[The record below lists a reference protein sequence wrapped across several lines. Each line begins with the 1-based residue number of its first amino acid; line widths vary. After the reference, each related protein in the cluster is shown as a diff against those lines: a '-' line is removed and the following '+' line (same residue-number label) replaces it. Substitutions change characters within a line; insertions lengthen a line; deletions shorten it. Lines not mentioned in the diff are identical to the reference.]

1 MAADYAD
8 VQLQI
13 AQWRVNLP
21 MLTEIFAGL
30 AEQYP
35 MMAKQYRLYYT
46 ALIDAGFSPS
56 DALEIVKL
64 HGVFPRIGGDA
75 PGPKGA

>member
-1 MAADYAD
+1 MSNYAD

-13 AQWRVNLP
+13 AQWRTNLP

-35 MMAKQYRLYYT
+35 VMAKQYRLYYT
-46 ALIDAGFSPS
+46 ALIDAGFTAS
-56 DALEIVKL
+56 DAVDGLL
-64 HGVFPRIGGDA
+64 CDHPRLTLLAYNEKRDMA
-75 PGPKGA
+75 